1 MERRR
6 SQEPRLGQIPCDPR
20 YCRNSGRTYLSQE
33 LPSHNWGRRANL
45 LTPIVQLEVKSF
57 GGGSNRQNKSTLQSL
72 EPSRRLYLISR
83 GSLNANSSVSS
94 LPAGRRSVIHSKVAV
109 VTQLNPSV
117 ATRMG
122 G

>member
-6 SQEPRLGQIPCDPR
+6 SQEPHLEKVPRDSR

-57 GGGSNRQNKSTLQSL
+57 GGGSDRQNKSTLQSL
-72 EPSRRLYLISR
+72 EPSRRLSDFPGQSECELVCFICPP
-83 GSLNANSSVSS
+83 GDASSS
-94 LPAGRRSVIHSKVAV
+94 
-109 VTQLNPSV
+109 T
-117 ATRMG
+117 
-122 G
+122 